1 MNTAERLSEYAE
13 SISYSDLG
21 DDIALEAKKRIID
34 SLGWQSARS
43 VRPRSR

>member
-34 SLGWQSARS
+34 SLGCAIGA
-43 VRPRSR
+43 VR